1 MAEMEMR
8 QLLKRQWMKILQN
21 WKKLHEFFDQYA
33 TLQCKE
39 IIKKQEENKR
49 RKTHRHNI
57 LKMQNIKDEENKF

>member
-1 MAEMEMR
+1 MGRNGNEATFEETMNEN
-8 QLLKRQWMKILQN
+8 LQN

-49 RKTHRHNI
+49 RKPHRHNI

>member
-21 WKKLHEFFDQYA
+21 WKKSHEFFDQYA

-49 RKTHRHNI
+49 RETSQAQH
-57 LKMQNIKDEENKF
+57 IKNAKH

>member
-49 RKTHRHNI
+49 RKTSQAQH
-57 LKMQNIKDEENKF
+57 IKNAKH